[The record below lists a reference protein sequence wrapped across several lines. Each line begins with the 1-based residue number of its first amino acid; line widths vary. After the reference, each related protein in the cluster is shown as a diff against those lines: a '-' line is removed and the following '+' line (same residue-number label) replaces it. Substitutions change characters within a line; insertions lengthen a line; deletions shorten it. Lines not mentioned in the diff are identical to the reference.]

1 MDKQQQDEY
10 EREKL
15 LWIIKDLKDRDVH
28 NSAEVVAI
36 QHYEFIT
43 LAK

>member
-1 MDKQQQDEY
+1 MDKQQRDEY
-10 EREKL
+10 EQKKI
-15 LWIIKDLKDRDVH
+15 LWIIKDLKARDVH